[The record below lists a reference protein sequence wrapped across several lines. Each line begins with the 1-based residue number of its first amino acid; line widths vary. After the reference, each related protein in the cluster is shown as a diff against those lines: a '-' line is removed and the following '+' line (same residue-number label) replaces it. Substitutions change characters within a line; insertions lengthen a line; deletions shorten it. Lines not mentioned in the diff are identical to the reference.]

1 MKDFYKDIIHLPRRI
16 SPVHA
21 PMPRNLRAAQFAPF
35 AALAGYGEVIRE
47 CGRLTEERK
56 ELSEEFA
63 EELRRKLNTLA
74 RQIPERPSLQ
84 ITWFEPDKKKAG
96 GAYRGTAGR
105 LKNLDLRR
113 RRLELDDGTS
123 IPIDDI
129 VEIETP

>member
-105 LKNLDLRR
+105 LKIWTCA
-113 RRLELDDGTS
+113 EDGWSWTTEQAS
-123 IPIDDI
+123 LLDDI